1 MTLKKIVDVLTE
13 KGAKFCDIRKE
24 RWTVTHLTLKDGK
37 IERMV
42 SGEEEGAMVRV
53 LYGNGWGCVGTSA
66 MDRLN
71 DASIRALDMA
81 KQNDRFKGE
90 ETGVANITPSTGKEY
105 IPTDINFGDVNLED
119 KMSFMKELHGSLQR
133 DYVKTID
140 IHYKDSVVQKE
151 IVNSEGTHVEME
163 IPRLITYL
171 VITGKENGRIQQASE
186 GAGGTG
192 GYELKEG
199 VYQRV
204 DIVLERLRDLL
215 GAKSAPSGKLSLIMD
230 HHLTGVF
237 VHEAF
242 GHAAEGDLVASG
254 NSCLENKLGEMVA
267 GENVTIIDDPTFQ
280 GYGSFPYDDEGTK
293 ARRRVLVDTGKL
305 NDYILD
311 RESAWK
317 LDLEPNGGARAE
329 DFRVKPIVRMSNTLL
344 EAGDM
349 RMEELLEDVDRGI
362 YARSSSGGQVSPAQ
376 GTFQF
381 NAQVAYLIE
390 DGEITKPL
398 RDVSFSGFTLDT
410 LKKITGITDDI
421 RTGVG
426 HCGKGQSAPV
436 SDGGPQILISEVTV
450 GGR

>member
-1 MTLKKIVDVLTE
+1 MTLKKIVDVLTD
-13 KGAKFCDIRKE
+13 KGANFCDIRKE
-24 RWTVTHLTLKDGK
+24 RWESTLLTLKDGK

-53 LYGNGWGCVGTSA
+53 LFQNGWGCVGTSA
-66 MDRLN
+66 LERLN
-71 DASIRALDMA
+71 DAAERALGMA
-81 KQNDRFKGE
+81 KQNDRFKSE
-90 ETGVANITPSTGKEY
+90 ETGLASIEPYTGKSYMPAE
-105 IPTDINFGDVNLED
+105 IKFEDVSFEE
-119 KMSFMKELHGSLQR
+119 KMSFMDELHGSLQR
-133 DYVKTID
+133 DHVKTID

-151 IVNSEGTHVEME
+151 IVNSEGTHVEMQ
-163 IPRLITYL
+163 IPRLITYMI
-171 VITGKENGRIQQASE
+171 ITGKNNGRIQQASE
-186 GAGGTG
+186 GVGGTG

-199 VYQRV
+199 VYEKV
-204 DIVLERLRDLL
+204 DTVLNRLHDLL
-215 GAKSAPSGKLSLIMD
+215 EAEAAPSGKLPLIMD

-242 GHAAEGDLVASG
+242 GHAAEADLVVSG

-267 GENVTIIDDPTFQ
+267 GENVTIIDDPTFP

-293 ARRRVLVDTGKL
+293 TRRRVLVDAGKL
-305 NDYILD
+305 NDYIMD

-317 LDLEPNGGARAE
+317 LGLEPNGGARAE

-344 EAGDM
+344 KARDM
-349 RMEELLEDVDRGI
+349 KMDELLEGVDRGI

-390 DGEITKPL
+390 DGELTKPL

-410 LKKITGITDDI
+410 LKNIVGITDEMK
-421 RTGVG
+421 TGVG
-426 HCGKGQSAPV
+426 HCGKGQTAAV
-436 SDGGPQILISEVTV
+436 SDGGPQVLISEVTV